1 MTAINQELVHYQWTY
16 NHYRPHDSLNL
27 MMPMAYY
34 QQLTLAT

>member
-16 NHYRPHDSLNL
+16 NHYRPHESLDL

-34 QQLTLAT
+34 RHPTLAT